1 METPKQLS
9 HHRVTLRTEV
19 KKGLESEGYRVG
31 EDSASLP
38 IPTGWWGRAGWAWG
52 PQADVPS
59 LASALGANPE
69 RLLCLV
75 PGKTNLFL

>member
-9 HHRVTLRTEV
+9 HHKVTLRTEV
-19 KKGLESEGYRVG
+19 KKGLESDGYRVA

-38 IPTGWWGRAGWAWG
+38 IPYRVVGMVGGGQAWG
-52 PQADVPS
+52 PQADGPS

-75 PGKTNLFL
+75 PGKG